1 MRLPARSPEEVR
13 MPVVVRIPGALRGL
27 VGGRAELETPPGRLR
42 DVLDALGR
50 ESPELRAR
58 VLGDDQSLR
67 RHVNVFV
74 NDEDVRFR
82 DLLDTPV
89 RDGDR
94 VTIVPA
100 IAGGA

>member
-1 MRLPARSPEEVR
+1 MSVTVR
-13 MPVVVRIPGALRGL
+13 VPSALRAL
-27 VGGRAELETPPGRLR
+27 VGGRAELDAAPGPLR
-42 DVLDALGR
+42 EVLASIGR
-50 ESPELRAR
+50 ESPDLVAR
-58 VLGDDQSLR
+58 VLADEGTLR

-82 DLLDTPV
+82 DFLDTPV
-89 RDGDR
+89 REGDR

>member
-1 MRLPARSPEEVR
+1 MSVTVRVPA
-13 MPVVVRIPGALRGL
+13 ALRAL
-27 VGGRAELETPPGRLR
+27 AGGRTEIAATPGSLR
-42 DVLDALGR
+42 EVLDAIGR
-50 ESPELRAR
+50 DAPELLDR
-58 VLGDDQSLR
+58 VLAEGALR

>member
-1 MRLPARSPEEVR
+1 MTVTVRVPA
-13 MPVVVRIPGALRGL
+13 ALRAL
-27 VGGRAELETPPGRLR
+27 AGGRSELAAPAGRLR
-42 DVLDALGR
+42 DVLDAVGR
-50 ESPELRAR
+50 ESPALLER
-58 VLGDDQSLR
+58 VVDAGALR

-82 DLLDTPV
+82 ELLDTPV

-100 IAGGA
+100 IGGGW

>member
-1 MRLPARSPEEVR
+1 MAVTVRVPAS
-13 MPVVVRIPGALRGL
+13 LRAL
-27 VGGRAELETPPGRLR
+27 VGGRTELSASPGRLR
-42 DVLDALGR
+42 DVLDAIGR
-50 ESPELRAR
+50 ESPGLLDR
-58 VLGDDQSLR
+58 VLAEGALR

-82 DLLDTPV
+82 ELLETPV

>member
-1 MRLPARSPEEVR
+1 MGAGTSAT
-13 MPVVVRIPGALRGL
+13 VRIPAALRGL
-27 VGGRAELETPPGRLR
+27 AGGRAELPVAAGSLR
-42 DVLDALGR
+42 SVLDALGR
-50 ESPELRAR
+50 EAPELHAR
-58 VLGDDQSLR
+58 LLDEAGALR

-82 DLLDTPV
+82 ELLETPV

-100 IAGGA
+100 IAGGRGA

>member
-1 MRLPARSPEEVR
+1 MGVTVRVPA
-13 MPVVVRIPGALRGL
+13 ALRAFA
-27 VGGRAELETPPGRLR
+27 GGRAELDAAPGPLR
-42 DVLDALGR
+42 DVLVAIGR
-50 ESPELRAR
+50 ESPELLER
-58 VLGDDQSLR
+58 VLAEGGSLR

-89 RDGDR
+89 REGDR

>member
-1 MRLPARSPEEVR
+1 MSVTVRVPA
-13 MPVVVRIPGALRGL
+13 ALRAL
-27 VGGRAELETPPGRLR
+27 AGGRAELDAEPGRLR
-42 DVLDALGR
+42 EVLASIGR
-50 ESPELRAR
+50 ESPDLVAR
-58 VLGDDQSLR
+58 VLADEGTLR

-82 DLLDTPV
+82 NLLETPV

>member
-1 MRLPARSPEEVR
+1 MAVTVR
-13 MPVVVRIPGALRGL
+13 VPSALRAL
-27 VGGRAELETPPGRLR
+27 AGGRTEIAAAPGSLR
-42 DVLDALGR
+42 EVLAAVGR
-50 ESPELRAR
+50 ESPELLER
-58 VLGDDQSLR
+58 VLGESGALR

-82 DLLDTPV
+82 ELLETPV

>member
-1 MRLPARSPEEVR
+1 MAVTVR
-13 MPVVVRIPGALRGL
+13 VPSALRGL
-27 VGGRAELETPPGRLR
+27 AGGRTEIAAAPGPLR
-42 DVLDALGR
+42 EVLDAVGR
-50 ESPELRAR
+50 ESPALLER
-58 VLGDDQSLR
+58 VLGDGGALR

-82 DLLDTPV
+82 ELLDTPV

>member
-1 MRLPARSPEEVR
+1 MGVTVRVPA
-13 MPVVVRIPGALRGL
+13 ALRSL
-27 VGGRAELETPPGRLR
+27 AGGRAELDAAPGPLR
-42 DVLDALGR
+42 DVLDAIGR
-50 ESPELRAR
+50 DSPALLER
-58 VLGDDQSLR
+58 VLDAGALR

-89 RDGDR
+89 REGDR

>member
-1 MRLPARSPEEVR
+1 MSVTVR
-13 MPVVVRIPGALRGL
+13 VPSALR
-27 VGGRAELETPPGRLR
+27 VYAGGRTELVAAPGLLR
-42 DVLDALGR
+42 EVLDAIGR
-50 ESPELRAR
+50 ESPELLTR
-58 VLGDDQSLR
+58 VLGEEGALR

-82 DLLDTPV
+82 ELLDTPV

>member
-1 MRLPARSPEEVR
+1 LRS
-13 MPVVVRIPGALRGL
+13 
-27 VGGRAELETPPGRLR
+27 GG
-42 DVLDALGR
+42 
-50 ESPELRAR
+50 ESPELLER
-58 VLGDDQSLR
+58 VLAEGGSLR

-89 RDGDR
+89 REGDR